1 MLSKVPENII
11 SRSEMWRDANAKAE
25 AGVAIGSINAKLL
38 GKITVIVATTGDI
51 P

>member
-1 MLSKVPENII
+1 
-11 SRSEMWRDANAKAE
+11 MWRDEKANAE

-38 GKITVIVATTGDI
+38 GKITVIVATTGDN